1 MEELRLEIANARTYE
16 QQTDKAFVLLNSE
29 LNKLQEESLSRNR
42 HSPIL
47 SDFYTPS
54 KEMHVFQIF
63 SAIIVGGVIGF
74 AGYEI
79 YKLWNK

>member
-1 MEELRLEIANARTYE
+1 M
-16 QQTDKAFVLLNSE
+16 LLNKE
-29 LNKLQEESLSRNR
+29 LNILQEEENLPRNR
-42 HSPIL
+42 GSPVL

-54 KEMHVFQIF
+54 KEMHEYQTL

-79 YKLWNK
+79 YKI